1 MMTMMMIC
9 LFTCS
14 SAISCRH
21 SGVTMMM
28 VMILM
33 MMMIMVIYL
42 FTRSSALSWRQ
53 SGVMTT
59 MMMTTTAR

>member
-21 SGVTMMM
+21 SGV
-28 VMILM
+28 M
-33 MMMIMVIYL
+33 MMMMMMKIMVIYL

-53 SGVMTT
+53 SGVMMT
-59 MMMTTTAR
+59 MTMTTTAR